1 MMIRNEQ
8 RAYKNMANVNG
19 VYNTTCTTHNQYYTK
34 LTQNF
39 KPPASPPC
47 SIQSN
52 TESSNT

>member
-1 MMIRNEQ
+1 MIGNEQ
-8 RAYKNMANVNG
+8 RAYKNMATVNG
-19 VYNTTCTTHNQYYTK
+19 VYKTTCTTHNQYYNK

-39 KPPASPPC
+39 KPAASPPC